1 MYIGD
6 GMENPKG
13 VQNRSEEM
21 RGGGGSEMAK
31 RANLHKSL
39 DPHEQCRKGPLT
51 LHLRIRPELSQGR
64 ADRGATSQAM
74 EPGCHGGVSL

>member
-1 MYIGD
+1 MAWKT
-6 GMENPKG
+6 PKECRI
-13 VQNRSEEM
+13 VQR
-21 RGGGGSEMAK
+21 RCGGGGSEMAK